1 VYFFTTTLALVFI
14 ELFEL
19 NLIILN
25 VLIHY
30 FKAYDRMIAFI
41 TNENNMDTIR
51 SELKSRKVES
61 TNLWDTLFDLII
73 LDAFEGCL
81 VLLQNYYCDLA
92 DN

>member
-1 VYFFTTTLALVFI
+1 
-14 ELFEL
+14 
-19 NLIILN
+19 
-25 VLIHY
+25 
-30 FKAYDRMIAFI
+30 MIAFI

-81 VLLQNYYCDLA
+81 VLLQNYITA
-92 DN
+92 I